1 MPENPTDEFNYNPL
15 LQRFFLSPEQKADK
29 EKGKAIIKAIYAAQT
44 GNTTN
49 LNYFTAR
56 NARWIN
62 LLLWAKG
69 SQPMQQFLDYMSV
82 VDGNKSWTN
91 IDLTQT
97 RIAAQ
102 FVGTLVESMAKNKT
116 YPSVNAVDDGSVS
129 EKEQRFWDAIFRMQ
143 EVETINDVQQQ
154 SGIQLEPTNAFVPND
169 ELSAKV
175 YFELEDRLPKEIR
188 FEKML
193 ACLKDAIQFD
203 RVLNRKS
210 IYDLTVLNCG
220 VTKIEKLA
228 TKSYTVRKCIP
239 TNMTFNF
246 FMNDTGDCEITQIG
260 EFYNLKVKDFRSK
273 FGKTTERP
281 DGLTEKEIFEL
292 AKLSST
298 KNIGTFNYM
307 WQDQWAST
315 TYYLTR
321 PYDDSSILVYDCEVN
336 FEEDQFYT
344 AKKDSYGKENIQA
357 KKGIPYQQKKKDG
370 TVIEQPKPED
380 TEVIKTNRNTW
391 MRGVYVPYGDV
402 MLYWG
407 KPDLIITPYTNVAKP
422 LSSYTINI
430 PNNDGEYVPSL
441 FERIVEP
448 LREYQLTKLKRK
460 QLIAQVRPAG
470 IRIDV
475 ESARNIDLGN
485 GDSISWEEVLRIF
498 NQTGTEVWSSKGVD
512 PLKQESPAITNTAA
526 DDSVRKIMEL
536 TNVLAG
542 IVAEIRQLIGV
553 PQYRDGSDV
562 GDRTSGVLQEQQN
575 TASYNVTDFVLNAN
589 NQLWEE
595 TFYKICLLHWNDI
608 VKEEPESKADM
619 INTRFEVSIK
629 MKSTE
634 YEKELLESDIAKYSQ
649 IPDANGNPSLSLKD
663 AMMIREI
670 DDPKLAR
677 WYLSTIYEENRQRA
691 VEEKER
697 LAAENAKYQQQSN
710 EQAAKKAIQ
719 LQEDK
724 LAAEKERDEFLSNNK
739 KQEILL
745 EKGLDLY
752 KVILT
757 PKTMEGGGT
766 LPKQELPAALNQLLN
781 MTFENV
787 ALTLAQD
794 NQIQKQQM
802 VAQQQ
807 QIIQQQMA
815 AQQEEAE
822 QEQGMQQNTQEELQE
837 QQMQTM

>member
-15 LQRFFLSPEQKADK
+15 LQRFFLSPEQKASK

-82 VDGNKSWTN
+82 TDGNKAWVN

-116 YPSVNAVDDGSVS
+116 YPCVNAVDDGSLS
-129 EKEQRFWDAIFRMQ
+129 EKEQRLYDALFRMQ
-143 EVETINDVQQQ
+143 EVETIDDVQKET
-154 SGIQLEPTNAFVPND
+154 GVQLEPSNAFVPND
-169 ELSAKV
+169 EMSAKV

-193 ACLKDAIQFD
+193 SCLKDTINFE
-203 RVLNRKS
+203 RILNRKS

-220 VTKIEKLA
+220 VTKIDKLA
-228 TKSYTVRKCIP
+228 PKSYTVRKCIP

-246 FMNDTGDCEITQIG
+246 FMNDNGDCEITQIG
-260 EFYNLKVKDFRSK
+260 EFYNLKVKDFRAR

-281 DGLTEKEIFEL
+281 NGLTEKEIFDL

-307 WQDQWAST
+307 WQDQLAST

-336 FEEDQFYT
+336 FEEEQYYT
-344 AKKDSYGKENIQA
+344 SKKDANGKVNIQA
-357 KKGIPYQQKKKDG
+357 KKGVPYQQTKKDG

-380 TEVIKTNRNTW
+380 TEVIKTNKNTW
-391 MRGVYVPYGDV
+391 MRGVYAPYGDT

-407 KPDLIITPYTNVAKP
+407 VPDIIITPYTNVAKP
-422 LSSYTINI
+422 LSSYTIII

-512 PLKQESPAITNTAA
+512 PLKQEAPAITNTSA

-542 IVAEIRQLIGV
+542 IVSEIRQLIGV

-575 TASYNVTDFVLNAN
+575 IASYNVSDFVLNAN

-595 TFYKICLLHWNDI
+595 TFYKVCLLHWNDI
-608 VKEEPESKADM
+608 VKEEPESKNDM
-619 INTRFEVSIK
+619 INTRFEVTVK

-634 YEKELLESDIAKYSQ
+634 YEKEQLERDIAQYSQ

-663 AMMIREI
+663 AMTIREI
-670 DDPKLAR
+670 DNPKLAR
-677 WYLSTIYEENRQRA
+677 WYLSTIYEENRQNA
-691 VEEKER
+691 IAEKER
-697 LAAENAKYQQQSN
+697 LAAENAKYQQESN
-710 EQAAKKAIQ
+710 DQAANKAIQ
-719 LQEDK
+719 LQKDK
-724 LAAEKERDEFLSNNK
+724 IKYDEKMKELEGRNK
-739 KQEILL
+739 KEEILL
-745 EKGLDLY
+745 EKGLDIWKTL
-752 KVILT
+752 LT
-757 PKTMEGGGT
+757 PQKGADGQTS
-766 LPKQELPAALNQLLN
+766 LPKAELPPELKGLLD
-781 MTFENV
+781 MTF
-787 ALTLAQD
+787 QS
-794 NQIQKQQM
+794 
-802 VAQQQ
+802 VAQSLSIEINKTQE
-807 QIIQQQMA
+807 QIEEEKLEKEQLMKAAAEQQQM
-815 AQQEEAE
+815 QQQVA
-822 QEQGMQQNTQEELQE
+822 
-837 QQMQTM
+837 